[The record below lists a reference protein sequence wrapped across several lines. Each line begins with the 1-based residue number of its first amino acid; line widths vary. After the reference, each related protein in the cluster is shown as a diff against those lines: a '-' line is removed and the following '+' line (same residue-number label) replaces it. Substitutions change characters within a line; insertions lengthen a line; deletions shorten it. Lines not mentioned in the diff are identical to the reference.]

1 MSAPEEVKTMNSLQ
15 VKQYAH
21 FCTIVDHEP
30 AQALYKRSLEV
41 TYGLRSQ
48 VTGLGEETRD
58 QKKTITTLTAEVAAL
73 KAEVAALK
81 AKPDVIAHVP
91 AVDTEEVEA
100 LRAKVAKLEKKT
112 ATADKEKERSH
123 TKRVA
128 SSRVKIDG
136 EPTAADYRLPK
147 DEIRD
152 DCCQARVCTDRDM
165 DTRFSPYVYPEH
177 QCQNAADAE
186 DGLCKMHAKHR
197 EGTANGTEFKPGK
210 YHLWCGFITDEPPKW
225 VHMLGGA
232 WAAYRSPTFD
242 ASRKLPDTVTAP
254 KKEPKVKTPPPEKGP
269 RPTLYSK
276 TLALAVKEG
285 KITHEE
291 ALDLHEKD
299 SAAAEVRSNLRKT
312 IKGIVGSAAGPVFA
326 GAGALALDPPKK
338 KEYVCDTKAEP
349 IEVVHE
355 AHFYDGG
362 MLLRCLAGSKR
373 NKCYHLN
380 QTTEKV
386 EQYIGRWDEDKE
398 ELIPDDDE
406 GTSDEESGAEE

>member
-15 VKQYAH
+15 TKDYDK
-21 FCTIVDHEP
+21 FCTLTDDET
-30 AQALYKRSLEV
+30 ARAMYKKSLEQV
-41 TYGLRSQ
+41 YRLRSQ
-48 VTGLGEETRD
+48 VSATLEETRD
-58 QKKTITTLTAEVAAL
+58 QTKTITTLTAEVEAL

-91 AVDTEEVEA
+91 DDEVEA
-100 LRAKVAKLEKKT
+100 LRAQVAKLEKKT
-112 ATADKEKERSH
+112 ATAEKEKERSH

-147 DEIRD
+147 DEIRT

-210 YHLWCGFITDEPPKW
+210 YHLWCGFITEEPPKW
-225 VHMLGGA
+225 VHMLDSA
-232 WAAYRSPTFD
+232 WAAYRTPTFD

-254 KKEPKVKTPPPEKGP
+254 KKEKKIKTPPPEKGP

-285 KITHEE
+285 KITHEAAME
-291 ALDLHEKD
+291 LHEKD
-299 SAAAEVRSNLRKT
+299 AAAAAVRADARKT
-312 IKGIVGSAAGPVFA
+312 IREITGSAAGPVFA

-338 KEYVCDTKAEP
+338 KEYVCDMTAKP
-349 IEVVHE
+349 IKVVHE
-355 AHFYDGG
+355 GREYSGG
-362 MLLRCLAGSKR
+362 MMVRCLAEGKR

-380 QTTEKV
+380 EETEKV
-386 EQYIGRWDEDKE
+386 EHYVGLWDEDKE
-398 ELIPDDDE
+398 ELIPAMPEDE
-406 GTSDEESGAEE
+406 GEDGSVEGSVDE